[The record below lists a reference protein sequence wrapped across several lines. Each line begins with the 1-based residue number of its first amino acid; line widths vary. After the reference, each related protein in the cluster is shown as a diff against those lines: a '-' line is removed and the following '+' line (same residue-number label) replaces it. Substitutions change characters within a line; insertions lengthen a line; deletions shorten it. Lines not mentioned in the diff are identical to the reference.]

1 MECGKEIQIFFFIK
15 IPPPQKKVT
24 RTTDI
29 KHSVKIEQPNH
40 RKYKLKL
47 LMSSLLSKLICK
59 DNWTAK

>member
-1 MECGKEIQIFFFIK
+1 MECGKEIQILFFIK
-15 IPPPQKKVT
+15 IPPTKKVT

-29 KHSVKIEQPNH
+29 KHSIKIEQPNH

-59 DNWTAK
+59 DAWTVK